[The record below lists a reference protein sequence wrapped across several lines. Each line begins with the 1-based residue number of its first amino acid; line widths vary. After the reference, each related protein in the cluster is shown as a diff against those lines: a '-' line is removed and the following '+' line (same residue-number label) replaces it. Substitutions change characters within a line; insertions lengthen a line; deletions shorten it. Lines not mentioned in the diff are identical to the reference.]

1 MKLGT
6 DSDYNKNEDN
16 SAYRY
21 TEDRLGATKKKK
33 NSVFRS
39 ILIFSGYIAGLLLVI
54 LVAGMLTTWIDDK
67 LEKSAKDLAVSAGAE
82 LLPEDQEVTLTQ
94 AELNTMLQE
103 AREAAAAEAVVNTQ
117 TDVEAEKAQAREEV
131 LGQIKSGLETGDQS
145 MVEVLRPL
153 YPEEIVVVSN
163 GKFHFVPINR
173 ELRQNDYSEENL
185 TVLDTGEYQYMN
197 GEEVISHKGIDVSK
211 FQGTIDWEAVA
222 EDGVEFAFLR
232 VAYRGYGTGKMVE
245 DSTFEDN
252 MQGALDAGIHP
263 GAYIYSQAIDED
275 EIREEAEIV
284 ISKLEPFGVKCPI
297 VFDVEKTVDSTGR
310 MNQLSVEERT
320 NLTLLFCQIVE
331 EAGYKPIV
339 YHNLEMG
346 SLMLDIETLEQY
358 DKWLAYYNGDMYY
371 PYAYSIWQ
379 YTDKGKVNGIKG
391 NVDMNISFTA
401 FWED

>member
-1 MKLGT
+1 
-6 DSDYNKNEDN
+6 
-16 SAYRY
+16 
-21 TEDRLGATKKKK
+21 
-33 NSVFRS
+33 
-39 ILIFSGYIAGLLLVI
+39 
-54 LVAGMLTTWIDDK
+54 
-67 LEKSAKDLAVSAGAE
+67 
-82 LLPEDQEVTLTQ
+82 
-94 AELNTMLQE
+94 
-103 AREAAAAEAVVNTQ
+103 
-117 TDVEAEKAQAREEV
+117 
-131 LGQIKSGLETGDQS
+131 
-145 MVEVLRPL
+145 
-153 YPEEIVVVSN
+153 
-163 GKFHFVPINR
+163 
-173 ELRQNDYSEENL
+173 
-185 TVLDTGEYQYMN
+185 
-197 GEEVISHKGIDVSK
+197 
-211 FQGTIDWEAVA
+211 
-222 EDGVEFAFLR
+222 
-232 VAYRGYGTGKMVE
+232 
-245 DSTFEDN
+245 

-358 DKWLAYYNGDMYY
+358 DKWFAYYNGDMYY